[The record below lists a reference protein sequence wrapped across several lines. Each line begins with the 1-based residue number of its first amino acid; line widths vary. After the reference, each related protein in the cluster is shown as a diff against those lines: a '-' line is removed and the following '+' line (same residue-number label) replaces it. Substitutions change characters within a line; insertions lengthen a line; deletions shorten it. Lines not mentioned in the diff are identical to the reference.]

1 MSIPSISGCTIVQST
16 FFHARAV
23 IGGGNTGMLIG
34 ANIDQ
39 RPCYT
44 ASIMEFGGDKV
55 TRETQYFADPFEAGA
70 WRAQW
75 AERMYT

>member
-1 MSIPSISGCTIVQST
+1 
-16 FFHARAV
+16 
-23 IGGGNTGMLIG
+23 MLIG